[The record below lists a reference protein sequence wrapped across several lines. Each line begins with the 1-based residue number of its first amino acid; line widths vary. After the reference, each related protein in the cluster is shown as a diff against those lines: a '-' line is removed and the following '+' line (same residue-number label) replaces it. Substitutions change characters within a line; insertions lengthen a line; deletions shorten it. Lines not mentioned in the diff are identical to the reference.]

1 MNKSAKIILGTS
13 LLCTLFFTSGCAS
26 TLFRGVAKAEGRPM
40 DVTYPSVR
48 YAGDALKH
56 PSKLTPLILIDLPFS
71 AALDTVMLPFDA
83 ASAARFRKSKK
94 PEPEADSKE

>member
-1 MNKSAKIILGTS
+1 
-13 LLCTLFFTSGCAS
+13 
-26 TLFRGVAKAEGRPM
+26 M

-83 ASAARFRKSKK
+83 ARSKKSKNQNPK
-94 PEPEADSKE
+94 LIQRNENSSFQLPFRLLAATSPHT